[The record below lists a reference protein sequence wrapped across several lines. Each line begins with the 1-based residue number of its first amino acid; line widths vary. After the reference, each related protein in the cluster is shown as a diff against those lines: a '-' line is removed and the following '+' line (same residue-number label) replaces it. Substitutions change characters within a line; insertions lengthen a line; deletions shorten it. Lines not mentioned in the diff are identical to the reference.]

1 MRLPTALIVWYLGA
15 LNYFLIKEYF
25 MSDVI
30 GYGPLHSKITT
41 DDIQKIKA
49 YVREGLALPQSSAQ
63 INQKF
68 NCDYFTEEKE
78 GITTELIEIMFKLI
92 FTNVSK
98 WSDIERNMLEVASR
112 LSAFSDDLNLY
123 AGAAIES
130 IKEMAGYS
138 DYLLKIKDLTPQ
150 QRDNFSMPVAD
161 EDSIERYG
169 DVGDFIAS
177 IIKSIEEK
185 RRKASAVK
193 MALTSYG
200 DELQG
205 IEQSLGGRIN
215 GIMKVNSTARLREIS
230 AKLIEVNDRIHD
242 LRERSTMSWW
252 GWIVFGG
259 PLGAALI
266 KANRDEL
273 VTKAIDVNRRI
284 EKDLLAEQITIN
296 RVMGDLKSLHSDLYS
311 LLIYTRGAIEG
322 VTQIET
328 LWVAT
333 LMEINE
339 SKNTL
344 AQPREWKF
352 LHSFVVKMESVL
364 ARWAS
369 IKKNVDDLKKA
380 FSA

>member
-1 MRLPTALIVWYLGA
+1 
-15 LNYFLIKEYF
+15 

-41 DDIQKIKA
+41 DDIQKVKA

-78 GITTELIEIMFKLI
+78 GITTELIESTFKLI

-123 AGAAIES
+123 AGAAVES
-130 IKEMAGYS
+130 IKEMPGYS
-138 DYLLKIKDLTPQ
+138 DYLLKVKDLTPQ

-169 DVGDFIAS
+169 DVGDFVAS

-185 RRKASAVK
+185 RSKASAVK
-193 MALTSYG
+193 MALTSFG

-230 AKLIEVNDRIHD
+230 AKLIEVNDKID
-242 LRERSTMSWW
+242 SLRKNSTLSWW
-252 GWIVFGG
+252 M
-259 PLGAALI
+259 LALKYTSAAGSIFL
-266 KANRDEL
+266 
-273 VTKAIDVNRRI
+273 TIDIDIAEEIDANRRI
-284 EKDLLAEQITIN
+284 EKELLAEQVTIN
-296 RVMGDLKSLHSDLYS
+296 KIMGCLKSLHSDLYS
-311 LLIYTRGAIEG
+311 LLVYTRGAIEG

-333 LMEINE
+333 LVEINE
-339 SKNTL
+339 SKSTL
-344 AQPREWKF
+344 AQPKEWKF
-352 LHSFVVKMESVL
+352 LYSFVVKMESVL
-364 ARWAS
+364 ARWAT

-380 FSA
+380 FSS